1 MSERITERQLWSQRR
16 ESESLR
22 QEQAVALP
30 GGGGTD
36 PHLTYSSTDY
46 ILIIGQGCLVKFI
59 KIIVLETSLVVQWL
73 RIYFAVQGTQV
84 QSLARKIK
92 SHMPWGN

>member
-30 GGGGTD
+30 GGGAQT
-36 PHLTYSSTDY
+36 PTSHTAA
-46 ILIIGQGCLVKFI
+46 LIIF
-59 KIIVLETSLVVQWL
+59 
-73 RIYFAVQGTQV
+73 
-84 QSLARKIK
+84 
-92 SHMPWGN
+92 